1 MLLEPLR
8 EELDRG
14 GIQTSEDP
22 VTYQEFTS
30 FLVDDRVLAR
40 VIVYSPRTKPHIVYV
55 KTNHTSPFEF
65 DLTDP
70 ASIDKIIFKIL
81 ELQREWQR
89 STNPVPRT

>member
-1 MLLEPLR
+1 ML
-8 EELDRG
+8 ELIKAELING
-14 GIQTSEDP
+14 GMQAVDDP
-22 VTYQEFTS
+22 TTYQEFTS
-30 FLVDDRVLAR
+30 FLVDDNVLAR
-40 VIVYSPRTKPHIVYV
+40 VVVYSPRTQPHIVRV
-55 KTNHTSPFEF
+55 KTACTIPYEF

>member
-1 MLLEPLR
+1 MLELLR
-8 EELDRG
+8 EELTNG
-14 GIQTSEDP
+14 GVRVIDDP
-22 VTYQEFTS
+22 VTYQEFES

-40 VIVYSPRTKPHIVYV
+40 VTVYSPRVQPHIVKV
-55 KTNHTSPFEF
+55 KTAHTMPFEF

-70 ASIDKIIFKIL
+70 ASVDQIIFKIL